1 MNLKRVFAGVAAAA
15 TMLGGL
21 AIGATTAN
29 AAPTDPALHA
39 MFGSRTAFRPHGSR
53 RTP

>member
-21 AIGATTAN
+21 ALGATTAN
-29 AAPTDPALHA
+29 AETIEIHRHDY
-39 MFGSRTAFRPHGSR
+39 RE
-53 RTP
+53 